1 MEEKFYRR
9 FESFKN
15 SLDALNEAKTMKGFN
30 YEIFTQKY
38 VIRTGIQ

>member
-15 SLDALNEAKTMKGFN
+15 SLDALNEAKNRDM
-30 YEIFTQKY
+30 ERI
-38 VIRTGIQ
+38 